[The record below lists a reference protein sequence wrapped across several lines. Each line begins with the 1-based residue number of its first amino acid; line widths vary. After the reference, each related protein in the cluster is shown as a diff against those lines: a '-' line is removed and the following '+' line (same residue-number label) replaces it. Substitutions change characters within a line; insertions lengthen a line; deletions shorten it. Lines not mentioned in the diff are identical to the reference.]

1 MTIERKLEEYIYAAL
16 SDTVT
21 NQEGTDSPCTQYA
34 LLHVDAVGHKEEIF
48 AQSVAPGQA
57 EAATI
62 AELIH
67 GRANIHA
74 SASPDRQ
81 TYELVFFYG
90 DRRARKPFRFPIMA
104 PLALGEHGAEEANAK
119 GLVRL
124 ATNAMQRTLEITFAQ
139 QNAASE
145 QLVSMVDACTR
156 NMAQMT
162 EKHERTKEEL
172 EAAIW
177 FIAQEKI
184 REMDRSHEHR
194 MNEIKRLS
202 DADFKKRI
210 MEFLPALANT
220 LLGKEIFPAGMADT
234 ALLKAVMADL
244 EKAGPSILPALQG
257 ALSAP
262 TLAGV
267 LTRGMQFRDE
277 EQRQKKAKSEA
288 IELAGEVRGGPQ
300 ELIQIPP
307 RPSAA
312 VESPP
317 ALEVTSEVSPQAAV
331 TARVERAA
339 ARAHRTKLNA
349 VRGKTKKGA
358 RA

>member
-1 MTIERKLEEYIYAAL
+1 
-16 SDTVT
+16 
-21 NQEGTDSPCTQYA
+21 
-34 LLHVDAVGHKEEIF
+34 
-48 AQSVAPGQA
+48 
-57 EAATI
+57 
-62 AELIH
+62 
-67 GRANIHA
+67 
-74 SASPDRQ
+74 
-81 TYELVFFYG
+81 
-90 DRRARKPFRFPIMA
+90 MA

-288 IELAGEVRGGPQ
+288 IELAGEVRGGPR
-300 ELIQIPP
+300 EAHPG
-307 RPSAA
+307 SAA
-312 VESPP
+312 AERGGRVCACTRGHFRGLAPGRGHGARGARSGES
-317 ALEVTSEVSPQAAV
+317 AQA
-331 TARVERAA
+331 
-339 ARAHRTKLNA
+339 KLNA